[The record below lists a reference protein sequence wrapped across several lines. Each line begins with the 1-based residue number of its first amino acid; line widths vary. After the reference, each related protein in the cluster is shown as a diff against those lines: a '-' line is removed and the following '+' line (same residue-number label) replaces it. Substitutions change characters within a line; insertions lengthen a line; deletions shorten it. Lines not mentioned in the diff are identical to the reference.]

1 MAQLRLSHSPAE
13 VRGAATYA
21 AKLVQEALN
30 GNAKSA
36 GRVCTEDPLY
46 ASKLGKLRGGLELIQ
61 ACGFTQRV
69 VEGKPKREFLVAKD
83 KTKLKGALKDIEEAF
98 GEEVGCPSVA
108 GVVREFQDSR
118 MTEDDI
124 RQALRLA
131 KRLVENVLKTPGDQR
146 VFRVRGTNAVVR
158 RCLTRHE
165 GGPRLL
171 EAIGFKADGDDPKTA
186 TYALER
192 RGLQQDKPEAS
203 KGSRAF
209 SMHQLDKE
217 TKSFLHKALADVD
230 SALKNYP
237 VDDKKPPTAKEKLLA
252 ERAGVGKRG
261 KESKGKERAE
271 SKGKAKA
278 DAKGNKKREPSD
290 LEKSLKGDKPCGNQ
304 TSRRPAIDATLL
316 PVTASAR

>member
-1 MAQLRLSHSPAE
+1 M
-13 VRGAATYA
+13 
-21 AKLVQEALN
+21 
-30 GNAKSA
+30 
-36 GRVCTEDPLY
+36 
-46 ASKLGKLRGGLELIQ
+46 
-61 ACGFTQRV
+61 
-69 VEGKPKREFLVAKD
+69 
-83 KTKLKGALKDIEEAF
+83 
-98 GEEVGCPSVA
+98 
-108 GVVREFQDSR
+108 
-118 MTEDDI
+118 
-124 RQALRLA
+124 
-131 KRLVENVLKTPGDQR
+131 
-146 VFRVRGTNAVVR
+146 VR

-209 SMHQLDKE
+209 SMNQLDKE

-230 SALKNYP
+230 AALKNYP

-252 ERAGVGKRG
+252 EAGVGKRG

-278 DAKGNKKREPSD
+278 DAKKGNKREPSE
-290 LEKSLKGDKPCGNQ
+290 LEKSLKGDKQCINQ
-304 TSRRPAIDATLL
+304 MTRR
-316 PVTASAR
+316 ASTPSTRRRLDGVPLGVRLTG

>member
-1 MAQLRLSHSPAE
+1 MAR
-13 VRGAATYA
+13 
-21 AKLVQEALN
+21 
-30 GNAKSA
+30 
-36 GRVCTEDPLY
+36 
-46 ASKLGKLRGGLELIQ
+46 
-61 ACGFTQRV
+61 
-69 VEGKPKREFLVAKD
+69 D

-108 GVVREFQDSR
+108 GVVREFSDSR
-118 MTEDDI
+118 MTDEDI

-171 EAIGFKADGDDPKTA
+171 EAIGFKADGDDAKTA
-186 TYALER
+186 TYSLER

-209 SMHQLDKE
+209 STHQLDRE

-230 SALKNYP
+230 AALKNYP

-278 DAKGNKKREPSD
+278 DAKKGNKREPSE
-290 LEKSLKGDKPCGNQ
+290 LEKSLKGDKRCMNQ
-304 TSRRPAIDATLL
+304 IVAACLAIDATPCTEL
-316 PVTASAR
+316 TG

>member
-1 MAQLRLSHSPAE
+1 
-13 VRGAATYA
+13 A

-36 GRVCTEDPLY
+36 GRVATDDPLY
-46 ASKLGKLRGGLELIQ
+46 AAKLGKLRGGLELIQ
-61 ACGFTQRV
+61 ACGFNQRV

-98 GEEVGCPSVA
+98 GEEVGCPSVQA
-108 GVVREFQDSR
+108 VVREFQDAR
-118 MTEDDI
+118 MTDEDI

-171 EAIGFKADGDDPKTA
+171 EAVGFKADGDDPKTA

-230 SALKNYP
+230 SAL
-237 VDDKKPPTAKEKLLA
+237 
-252 ERAGVGKRG
+252 
-261 KESKGKERAE
+261 
-271 SKGKAKA
+271 
-278 DAKGNKKREPSD
+278 
-290 LEKSLKGDKPCGNQ
+290 
-304 TSRRPAIDATLL
+304 
-316 PVTASAR
+316 